1 MLPIGDDDSARRTVP
16 LVTYALIA
24 LNVLFFFVELSG
36 GNAFIGKW
44 AFVPSRFLANPFS
57 DFLTLFTS
65 MFMHAG
71 WVHLGGNM
79 LYLWIFGDNVE
90 DRFGHIKFTIFY
102 VLCGLAATFAQLA
115 FSLGSNVPNLG
126 ASGAIAG
133 VLGAYILLF
142 PQAKVKVL
150 QAQRVIQVPALI
162 VIGLWIV
169 LQFFSGIGSIA
180 NTAQAGGV
188 AYMSHIGGFLA
199 GFVLTF
205 VFRGSGGAQAAG
217 CWMPPTAGNAWQWTS
232 TTSSRIPLPTRAGAG
247 SRSVSN
253 STPGI
258 PRPTNSKAGTW
269 TTSRCAQRARGSS

>member
-1 MLPIGDDDSARRTVP
+1 MMPIGDDNSARRTFP

-24 LNVLFFFVELSG
+24 LNVLFFLVELSG
-36 GNAFIGKW
+36 GDPFIMKW
-44 AFVPSRFLANPFS
+44 AFIPSRFLANPGA

-90 DRFGHIKFTIFY
+90 DRFGHVKFIIFY
-102 VLCGLAATFAQLA
+102 LLCGLAATFAQLA
-115 FSLGSNVPNLG
+115 FSVGSKVPNLG

-142 PQAKVKVL
+142 PQGKVRVL
-150 QAQRVIQVPALI
+150 QGQRVIQVPALI

-180 NTAQAGGV
+180 QSADTGGV
-188 AYMSHIGGFLA
+188 AYMAHIGGFIA

-205 VFRGSGGAQAAG
+205 LLRGSAT
-217 CWMPPTAGNAWQWTS
+217 P
-232 TTSSRIPLPTRAGAG
+232 
-247 SRSVSN
+247 RS
-253 STPGI
+253 
-258 PRPTNSKAGTW
+258 
-269 TTSRCAQRARGSS
+269 TSR